1 MKPINKRPKTFRFT
15 EDVCQRLYLIADAT
29 RLTQTDVIEECV
41 TRFTKEFINEWLNE
55 KREYY
60 INQVV
65 KYHDTDW
72 AEIYP
77 DMAHTQNMTHIQ
89 NGKSKGDPV
98 IRTFKYFTNDGGERK
113 WLAYNKDE
121 SGATTTSLPVECDEA
136 TLLSYGLIKE

>member
-1 MKPINKRPKTFRFT
+1 M
-15 EDVCQRLYLIADAT
+15 
-29 RLTQTDVIEECV
+29 

-89 NGKSKGDPV
+89 NGKSKGVV
-98 IRTFKYFTNDGGERK
+98 ILFQF
-113 WLAYNKDE
+113 
-121 SGATTTSLPVECDEA
+121 LPFPMH
-136 TLLSYGLIKE
+136 LLR